1 MPTNAIGIGELHA
14 HPHLGFST
22 IPLDTSRTT
31 YLDNPFE
38 KGMYGIHIS
47 YLRTFP
53 PYGNHGILF
62 PHEEN
67 HIKNHLS

>member
-1 MPTNAIGIGELHA
+1 MLAYPRLD
-14 HPHLGFST
+14 FST
-22 IPLDTSRTT
+22 IPLDTLRTT
-31 YLDNPFE
+31 YLDNPFK

-47 YLRTFP
+47 YQELS

-67 HIKNHLS
+67 RIKKQLT